1 MNNKFLTGFFLIL
14 TLVLLPSCASMQQGK
29 SKLTGTLEGYKAA
42 VRWGPWESALDYL
55 APEYLQD
62 NPVTELELN
71 RLRLFGVTAYQE
83 RQVIT
88 DPEGTV
94 VTQIVEMRLYNKRTA
109 IERTLIDRQLWK
121 WDAEREVWRLHSG
134 LPDPTQSR

>member
-1 MNNKFLTGFFLIL
+1 MNNKFLSGL
-14 TLVLLPSCASMQQGK
+14 LVLFTLLLLSGCASVQQGK
-29 SKLTGTLEGYKAA
+29 SKLTGTLDGYKAA
-42 VRWGPWESALDYL
+42 VRWGPWDATLDFL
-55 APEYLQD
+55 APEYLQE

-71 RLRLFGVTAYQE
+71 RLRLFKVTGYQE

-88 DPEGTV
+88 DPDGTM

-109 IERTLIDRQLWK
+109 IEKTLIDRQLWK

-134 LPDPTQSR
+134 LPDPTQAS